1 MIAES
6 ATIEFIAWLPAE
18 NNAGQSL
25 AVNWQTWRFAGFP
38 GRMLADYFS
47 PVPQGRFGM
56 QTGAK
61 QQRVRG
67 MIDSSKRVVVP
78 PHVLFRL
85 LDGESVLLNLES
97 ERYFGLDATG
107 TRMWELV
114 TAEPNITGAF
124 EKLLA
129 EFDVE
134 PEALRG
140 HLNELLSGLVENG
153 LLQVLPVDVG
163 TTQTV

>member
-1 MIAES
+1 
-6 ATIEFIAWLPAE
+6 
-18 NNAGQSL
+18 
-25 AVNWQTWRFAGFP
+25 
-38 GRMLADYFS
+38 
-47 PVPQGRFGM
+47 M

-61 QQRVRG
+61 QQRVQSMVELTMRA
-67 MIDSSKRVVVP
+67 VVP
-78 PHVLFRL
+78 PHVLIRH

-97 ERYFGLDATG
+97 ERYFGLDAVG

-114 TAEPNITGAF
+114 TAEPSVGNAF

-134 PEALRG
+134 PEALRT
-140 HLNELLSGLVENG
+140 HLTELLSGLVENG

-163 TTQTV
+163 NSPTL